1 MRQSRLC
8 YRRIIFCWLLA
19 GILALQS
26 TCVLAQERTFVL
38 FEEETQTPAD
48 GSGLDSAIQAPSAVL
63 MEPTTGTI
71 IYEKNAN
78 EQLRPASIT
87 KIMTLILIF
96 DALKDGTIKLEDPV
110 TTSEYAASMG
120 GSQVFLEPNE
130 QQTVDTMI
138 KCIAVA
144 SANDACVAYRDS
156 RQIEQTL

>member
-1 MRQSRLC
+1 M
-8 YRRIIFCWLLA
+8 
-19 GILALQS
+19 
-26 TCVLAQERTFVL
+26 
-38 FEEETQTPAD
+38 
-48 GSGLDSAIQAPSAVL
+48 
-63 MEPTTGTI
+63 
-71 IYEKNAN
+71 
-78 EQLRPASIT
+78 
-87 KIMTLILIF
+87 
-96 DALKDGTIKLEDPV
+96 KDGTIKLEDPV